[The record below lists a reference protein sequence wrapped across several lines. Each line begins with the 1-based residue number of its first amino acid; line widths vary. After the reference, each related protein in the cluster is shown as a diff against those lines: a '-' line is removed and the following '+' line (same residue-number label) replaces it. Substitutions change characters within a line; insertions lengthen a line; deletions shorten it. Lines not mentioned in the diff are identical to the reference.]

1 MRSRKSKN
9 TGQKNP
15 VNPSLKDKIHSMVDT
30 GLDEWNGEKIPTYQP
45 LVKNNSEKLLSD
57 LVIENRL

>member
-15 VNPSLKDKIHSMVDT
+15 VNPSLKDKIHSMVDKK
-30 GLDEWNGEKIPTYQP
+30 LAEWNGEKIPSHQP
-45 LVKNNSEKLLSD
+45 LLKNNSERLLSD
-57 LVIENRL
+57 LVINNRL